1 MPFELFVALR
11 YLVARRKQAF
21 ISLISFISTLG
32 VAVGV
37 AALIIAIA
45 LMTGLQGELR
55 DRLLGSTAHIF
66 VSRADGAITNP
77 AEDMARLRTV
87 PHVVGA
93 SPAIYGKALLRSA
106 QRDNII
112 TLKGIDPRLEVSDVR
127 KAMKAGSLDAIVPRS
142 PDQPDGIVIGE
153 ALAKDLGAFV
163 GDSVSVFTPEGTLS
177 PMGIVPRTRRLKVV
191 GLFALGFFETDT
203 SQGYVALDVAKR
215 LTGHEQPDYIELR
228 VDDAYRAPAIAAD
241 IHARF
246 GPTYLA
252 QDWTVMNGSLFSALW
267 LEKMG
272 LAIAIGLIIMV
283 AALNIIASLVLMVME
298 KSRDIAILKTMG
310 ASARSI
316 MFIFMIQ
323 GILIGAA
330 GTLVGA
336 VLGRGLAFVLDRY
349 QLIHIPSDVYSVSYL
364 PFRIQTTDFLV
375 VLASALLIC
384 FVATIYPSRQASRL
398 DPAEALRYA

>member
-55 DRLLGSTAHIF
+55 DRLLGSAAHIF
-66 VSRADGAITNP
+66 VSRVNGPITNP
-77 AEDMARLRTV
+77 AEDVGKLRAV
-87 PHVVGA
+87 PHVVA
-93 SPAIYGKALLRSA
+93 AAPVVYGKALLRSA
-106 QRDNII
+106 QRDAYI
-112 TLKGIDPRLEVSDVR
+112 TLKGIDPKLEVSDVR
-127 KAMKAGSLDAIVPRS
+127 KAMKQGSLDALTPTS
-142 PDQPDGIVIGE
+142 PDQPDGIAIGE

-163 GDSVSVFTPEGTLS
+163 GDSVTVFTPEGTLS
-177 PMGIVPRTRRLKVV
+177 PMGVLPRTRRLKVV
-191 GLFALGFFETDT
+191 GLFTLGFFEAD
-203 SQGYVALDVAKR
+203 SAQGFVAMDVAKR
-215 LTGHEQPDYIELR
+215 LAGREYPDYIELR
-228 VDDAYRAPAIAAD
+228 VDDIYRAPEIAAD
-241 IHARF
+241 IHQRF
-246 GPTYLA
+246 GKEYVA

-272 LAIAIGLIIMV
+272 LAIAIGLIVIV

-316 MFIFMIQ
+316 MIIFMMQ
-323 GILIGAA
+323 GLLIGAA
-330 GTLVGA
+330 GTFAGA
-336 VLGRGLAFVLDRY
+336 LLGRTLVFILDHY
-349 QLIHIPSDVYSVSYL
+349 QLIRIPSDVYSVPYL
-364 PFRIQTTDFLV
+364 PFRIGTTDFMSV
-375 VLASALLIC
+375 IVAALLIC

>member
-21 ISLISFISTLG
+21 ISLISLISTLG

-55 DRLLGSTAHIF
+55 DRLLGSAAHIF
-66 VSRADGAITNP
+66 VSHANGPITNP
-77 AEDMARLRTV
+77 AEDIARLRSV
-87 PHVVGA
+87 PHVTAAAPVV
-93 SPAIYGKALLRSA
+93 YGKALLRSA
-106 QRDNII
+106 QRDAFV
-112 TLKGIDPRLEVSDVR
+112 TLKGIDPKLEVSEVR
-127 KAMKAGSLDAIVPRS
+127 KSMKTGNLDAILSTS
-142 PDQPDGIVIGE
+142 PDQIDGIVIGQPV
-153 ALAKDLGAFV
+153 ATDLGAFV
-163 GDSVSVFTPEGTLS
+163 GDTVTVFTPEGTLS

-191 GLFALGFFETDT
+191 GTFSLGFFEVDS
-203 SQGYVALDVAKR
+203 SQAFVSLDVAKR
-215 LTGHEQPDYIELR
+215 LSGKDSPDYIELR
-228 VDDAYRAPAIAAD
+228 VDDVYRAPEIAAD

-246 GPTYLA
+246 GKMYLA

-272 LAIAIGLIIMV
+272 LAIAIGLIMMV
-283 AALNIIASLVLMVME
+283 AALNIVASLVLMVME

-316 MFIFMIQ
+316 MFVFMTQ
-323 GILIGAA
+323 GLLIGAA
-330 GTLVGA
+330 GTLVGG
-336 VLGRGLAFVLDRY
+336 VLGRTLVYVLDHY

-364 PFRIQTTDFLV
+364 PFRIATTDFLV
-375 VLASALLIC
+375 VISAALLIC